1 MGILLITKL
10 WNLDGG
16 SIISVAE
23 EVWTVTMLCELL
35 LQFNKVECKVL
46 CIYAKFNMMIFF
58 LNVSKVVRFFYC
70 NFKCQ
75 KSS

>member
-16 SIISVAE
+16 SIISVVE

-35 LQFNKVECKVL
+35 LQLNKVECKVL
-46 CIYAKFNMMIFF
+46 CIYAKFNIMIYF
-58 LNVSKVVRFFYC
+58 LKKIVSKIVRF
-70 NFKCQ
+70 
-75 KSS
+75 